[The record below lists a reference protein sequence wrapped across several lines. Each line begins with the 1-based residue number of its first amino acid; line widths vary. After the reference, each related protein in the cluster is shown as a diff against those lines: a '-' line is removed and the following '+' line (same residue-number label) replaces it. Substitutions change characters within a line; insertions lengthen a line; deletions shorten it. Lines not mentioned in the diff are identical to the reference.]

1 MSNKRVNPRRR
12 PATMADVKRAADR
25 ASDDASAQALGVFLW
40 VLGDKHGLG
49 AEEMQKLYAEIQ
61 YACDSISEG
70 LITVPEILQVLKE
83 EYGVHVVK
91 GKEE

>member
-1 MSNKRVNPRRR
+1 MSNKKNPRRR
-12 PATMADVKRAADR
+12 PATMADVKRAADK

-49 AEEMQKLYAEIQ
+49 AEEMQKLYDEIQ
-61 YACDSISEG
+61 YACDSISKG
-70 LITVPEILQVLKE
+70 LITVPEILKVLKE
-83 EYGVHVVK
+83 EYGVRVMK